1 MSDSGREKRVVEI
14 SRPAFRQSAAEQAR
28 TDTSLKLTRAIQAVA
43 TVIAKL
49 RDMGH
54 DQVGLAQVVGR
65 IVAEHARTKIDLQTI
80 QTDLTAIQDSQ
91 ATADQKLDTIITN
104 QADIRGE
111 IAATH
116 P

>member
-1 MSDSGREKRVVEI
+1 MPDSGREKRVVEL
-14 SRPAFRQSAAEQAR
+14 SRPAFRQNAAEQAR

-49 RDMGH
+49 RDMGN
-54 DQVGLAQVVGR
+54 DQVGLGQVVGR
-65 IVAEHARTKIDLQTI
+65 IVAEQAKMIADIRAI
-80 QTDLTAIQDSQ
+80 QSDLTAIQDSQ
-91 ATADQKLDTIITN
+91 TTADQKLDTIIVN
-104 QADIRGE
+104 QADILSQ